1 MDKWNLEEAISYYK
15 KDSAPKDQ
23 DALVAL
29 LREVQ
34 NENNGILPDITV
46 KEIALKMEIKE
57 SFLTALIKR
66 YPSLRTETAPNLLE
80 ICGGPRC
87 AKNASE
93 KLLRFIAAEYN
104 VQSGGISQKGKFAYK
119 VVGCMKHCVQG
130 PNVKWNGKVY
140 NKMDVKKLVEI
151 IEKKQR

>member
-15 KDSAPKDQ
+15 KDGAPKDQ
-23 DALVAL
+23 DSLVAL

-66 YPSLRTETAPNLLE
+66 DRKS
-80 ICGGPRC
+80 
-87 AKNASE
+87 
-93 KLLRFIAAEYN
+93 
-104 VQSGGISQKGKFAYK
+104 
-119 VVGCMKHCVQG
+119 VV
-130 PNVKWNGKVY
+130 
-140 NKMDVKKLVEI
+140 
-151 IEKKQR
+151 